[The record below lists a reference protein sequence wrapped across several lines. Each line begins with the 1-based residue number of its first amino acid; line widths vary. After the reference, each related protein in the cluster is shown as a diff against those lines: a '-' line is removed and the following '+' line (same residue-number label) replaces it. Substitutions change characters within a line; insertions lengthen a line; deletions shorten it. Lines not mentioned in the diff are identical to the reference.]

1 MPLKLTDESDRIPEI
16 NVVSL
21 IDVSFAI
28 LTFFV
33 ITSITLNRTEGIPVN
48 LPSASSAKS
57 QDQSKIVISLSPE
70 GNILL
75 NKQAIDSSLLVPKIQ
90 EIISQN
96 PNSLVVINAD
106 SQVGHGKVVTIMDQV
121 RKIPNVKMGIATK
134 K

>member
-1 MPLKLTDESDRIPEI
+1 MPLRLPEESDRIPEI

-33 ITSITLNRTEGIPVN
+33 ITSITLSKTEGIPVN
-48 LPSASSAKS
+48 LPSASSAKI
-57 QDQSKIVISLSPE
+57 QDQSKIVLTLNPN

-75 NKQAIDSSLLVPKIQ
+75 NRQPIDISNLVSQINAIVTKDPQAI
-90 EIISQN
+90 
-96 PNSLVVINAD
+96 VVINAD
-106 SQVGHGKVVTIMDQV
+106 SQVDHGNVVKVMDEV